1 MPMGPITYNGQATL
15 RGEKASKTLCAVY
28 LAYSVFTNKHNKSL
42 GRRMLFD
49 KLGRKYL
56 TPHVATIKAAPE
68 EDSSVETI
76 KAAPEADNLDPF
88 IGYPGW
94 YPESGGAFLRD
105 EI

>member
-56 TPHVATIKAAPE
+56 TPSVATIKAAPE
-68 EDSSVETI
+68 PEETEYI
-76 KAAPEADNLDPF
+76 M
-88 IGYPGW
+88 GYPAW
-94 YPESGGAFLRD
+94 YAGPGGAYLSDD